1 MLSRLPLV
9 ALLALLAACG
19 PKPNPRLAPLAH
31 ARLEAGKGLGDLT
44 LGKTTLGEFVDRFG
58 TGFVTFVASDDA
70 GLELIFEEAEI
81 AFLFQ
86 FESMRWDDAEGQAIR
101 RASGDLEGYLAAYPD
116 RRGLL
121 LTSITVRVDADRE
134 STFYKGKLAEGVAL
148 FDPFLESA
156 GRVGPVEEGSLPLI
170 AGLNPNNPRETASFP
185 KRGLIL
191 YGARDPRPGTPSVVT
206 RMTVFLPASPGDT
219 TDEAG
224 DGTQDEEMIDDGEAI
239 EEED

>member
-1 MLSRLPLV
+1 MSSRLPFV

-19 PKPNPRLAPLAH
+19 PKPDPRLAPLAR
-31 ARLEAGKGLGDLT
+31 ATLEAGVGLGDLK

-101 RASGDLEGYLAAYPD
+101 RAPGDLKGYLAAYPA
-116 RRGLL
+116 RRSLP
-121 LTSITVRVDADRE
+121 LTSITVRVDEDKE

-156 GRVGPVEEGSLPLI
+156 GRVGAVEEGSLPLI
-170 AGLNPNNPRETASFP
+170 AGQNPNNPRETASFP

-206 RMTVFLPASPGDT
+206 RMTVFRGASSRAAA
-219 TDEAG
+219 DEALDAEEG
-224 DGTQDEEMIDDGEAI
+224 EEMPDVA
-239 EEED
+239 EEDR